1 MLCDRSWMPVGLY
14 DITPSEMRAVKPT
27 GLCSEFAPTGPSLRY
42 LSHGMASQNVF
53 ALQMPFSHTIKA
65 CFHTKKVFS
74 SRGFV
79 TRELKRLILDLQR
92 TRTRTTPEAADR
104 GSAWLLG
111 WAVILIVATV
121 VYDWLAHTGPGLTYT
136 LNTAVF
142 GAALFAALAWPC
154 ALLLAVVLVL
164 RRTMALDLFA

>member
-27 GLCSEFAPTGPSLRY
+27 GLSSAFAPTGPSLRY

-74 SRGFV
+74 SRGFA

-92 TRTRTTPEAADR
+92 TRTTKTPEAADR

-121 VYDWLAHTGPGLTYT
+121 VYDWLADTGPELTYT

-142 GAALFAALAWPC
+142 GAALLAALAWPC